1 MEIFLQVL
9 KDSGVGPTVIG
20 LVLFLIWMV
29 NKLPA
34 FNEYHKNRKKEKIE
48 SLDKAIGSNISE
60 SEKALLNQ
68 EKSQQIFFEATGFNG
83 HEKLREK
90 LAAFLLNSHGKYR
103 LQDFINIRPYLEFDK
118 HKNQISISIKQFI
131 WYGQAFMWLIFI
143 GLIVTILFTIV
154 SFIIF
159 YSFFI
164 KIFSNDPVFSISL
177 VVVPLFLLALYA
189 PDARNFRTLNQLY
202 ETDQYLF
209 KYRRP
214 DKRWMYPTVV
224 IYIAVFYVFILW
236 VRTIT

>member
-1 MEIFLQVL
+1 
-9 KDSGVGPTVIG
+9 
-20 LVLFLIWMV
+20 
-29 NKLPA
+29 
-34 FNEYHKNRKKEKIE
+34 
-48 SLDKAIGSNISE
+48 
-60 SEKALLNQ
+60 
-68 EKSQQIFFEATGFNG
+68 
-83 HEKLREK
+83 
-90 LAAFLLNSHGKYR
+90 
-103 LQDFINIRPYLEFDK
+103 
-118 HKNQISISIKQFI
+118 
-131 WYGQAFMWLIFI
+131 MWLIFM

-177 VVVPLFLLALYA
+177 VVVPLILLALYA

>member
-1 MEIFLQVL
+1 MEIFLQTL
-9 KDSGVGPTVIG
+9 KDSGVGPSVIG
-20 LVLFLIWMV
+20 LVLFLIWVV

-34 FNEYHKNRKKEKIE
+34 FNEYQKNRKIEKIE
-48 SLDKAIGSNISE
+48 SIDKAIGSNISE

-90 LAAFLLNSHGKYR
+90 LATFLLNSHGKYR
-103 LQDFINIRPYLEFDK
+103 LQDFINIKPYLDFDEDK
-118 HKNQISISIKQFI
+118 DQLSISIRPFV
-131 WYGQAFMWLIFI
+131 WYGQTFMWLIFMFI
-143 GLIVTILFTIV
+143 LITIV
-154 SFIIF
+154 FMIVSIIIF
-159 YSFFI
+159 FSFFI
-164 KIFSNDPVFSISL
+164 KIFSSDPIFSISL
-177 VVVPLFLLALYA
+177 VVVPLFLLTLYA

>member
-1 MEIFLQVL
+1 MEIFVQTL
-9 KDSGVGPTVIG
+9 KDSGVGPSVIG
-20 LVLFLIWMV
+20 LVLFLIWV
-29 NKLPA
+29 INKLPA
-34 FNEYHKNRKKEKIE
+34 FNEYQKNRKIEKIE
-48 SLDKAIGSNISE
+48 SIDKAIGSNISE
-60 SEKALLNQ
+60 PEKALLNQ

-103 LQDFINIRPYLEFDK
+103 LQDFISIKPYLEFDK
-118 HKNQISISIKQFI
+118 DKNQLSINIRPFI
-131 WYGQAFMWLIFI
+131 WYGQAFMWLIFMFI
-143 GLIVTILFTIV
+143 LITIV
-154 SFIIF
+154 CMIISIIIF
-159 YSFFI
+159 FSFFI
-164 KIFSNDPVFSISL
+164 KIFSSDPIFSMSL
-177 VVVPLFLLALYA
+177 VIVPLFLLALYA